1 MKIMKN
7 KLLVIVIFAFIS
19 NNIFSQTKMKD
30 YNDNCYCSSSGTHP
44 FQIINEGNN
53 WDILVALKD
62 GKTLD
67 ELKKT
72 GINFTQKQIEV
83 LQALNFIDKHGE
95 KYKTLITII
104 NAKEAN
110 EIRATTKEIARKI
123 VPIIQS
129 DFSFFSKS
137 LKVQGYENNIYSVF
151 FSYIMDNFVWDR
163 FDAKKII
170 PNQDLS
176 VEKPIW
182 NGVIWFIYPKR
193 KFSCGTNS
201 SSEENITVA
210 VNWSDTSKLS
220 LTQIVDNEA
229 MLKDFKKN
237 KKITD
242 TVNIRKLKKYDICDI
257 NGNLKV
263 PFLKKD
269 STNNF
274 YICCNKIADKIFNY
288 LVTEVDFSSIE
299 KKYNIQSK
307 GDAIVILYHDIMWDI
322 LDIMEENG
330 QIKKPIAFSHPDMAK
345 PSDFKDLFLIY
356 EE

>member
-1 MKIMKN
+1 MKK
-7 KLLVIVIFAFIS
+7 KLIVIVIFAFIS
-19 NNIFSQTKMKD
+19 NSIFSQTKMKD
-30 YNDNCYCSSSGTHP
+30 YDDNCYCGHSGTHP
-44 FQIINEGNN
+44 FLIINKGNN
-53 WDILVALKD
+53 WDILVALKEW
-62 GKTLD
+62 KSLD
-67 ELKKT
+67 DLSKL
-72 GINFTQKQIEV
+72 GIKYTQKQIDV
-83 LQALNFIDKHGE
+83 LQAMNFIDKHGE

-201 SSEENITVA
+201 SSEENISAA

-220 LTQIVDNEA
+220 LTKIVDYEA
-229 MLKDFKKN
+229 MLKDLKKN
-237 KKITD
+237 NKITD
-242 TVNIRKLKKYDICDI
+242 TINIRKLKQYDICDI

-288 LVTEVDFSSIE
+288 LITEVDFSSIE

-330 QIKKPIAFSHPDMAK
+330 QIKKPIAFSHPDKAK
-345 PSDFKDLFLIY
+345 PSDLKDIFIIY

>member
-1 MKIMKN
+1 MKKN
-7 KLLVIVIFAFIS
+7 LMIIFLLALIS
-19 NNIFSQTKMKD
+19 NSIFSQTKMKD
-30 YNDNCYCSSSGTHP
+30 YDDNCYCGFSGTHP
-44 FQIINEGNN
+44 FQIIEEGNN

-67 ELKKT
+67 ELKKA

-83 LQALNFIDKHGE
+83 LQALNFIDKQGE

-110 EIRATTKEIARKI
+110 EIRATTKEIAKKI
-123 VPIIQS
+123 VPLINN
-129 DFSFFSKS
+129 DFTLFSKD
-137 LKVQGYENNIYSVF
+137 LKVKGYENNIYSLF
-151 FSYIMDNFVWDR
+151 FSYIMDHLVWEK
-163 FDAKKII
+163 FNKSKNIM
-170 PNQDLS
+170 PSEDLS

-182 NGVIWFIYPKR
+182 NGTIWFLYPKR
-193 KFSCGTNS
+193 KFECGTNS
-201 SSEENITVA
+201 NSVEKLTA
-210 VNWSDTSKLS
+210 ALNWSDTSKLS
-220 LTQIVDNEA
+220 ITFSENVDFETILND
-229 MLKDFKKN
+229 LKKN
-237 KKITD
+237 SKITD
-242 TVNIRKLKKYDICDI
+242 TIIRSALKQYDICDI

-263 PFLKKD
+263 PFFKKD

-322 LDIMEENG
+322 LDVMEENG
-330 QIKKPIAFSHPDMAK
+330 HIKKPIAFSHPENSK
-345 PSDFKDLFLIY
+345 PADLKDLFFIY
-356 EE
+356 EQ

>member
-1 MKIMKN
+1 MKK
-7 KLLVIVIFAFIS
+7 KLIVIVIFAFIS
-19 NNIFSQTKMKD
+19 NSIFSQTKMKD
-30 YNDNCYCSSSGTHP
+30 YDDNCFCGYSEKHP

-62 GKTLD
+62 GKTLE

-72 GINFTQKQIEV
+72 GIDFTQKQIEG
-83 LQALNFIDKHGE
+83 LQTLNFIDKKGE

-104 NAKEAN
+104 NEKETN
-110 EIRATTKEIARKI
+110 EIRARTKEIAKKI
-123 VPIIQS
+123 VPKIQS
-129 DFSFFSKS
+129 DFSFFSKN
-137 LKVQGYENNIYSVF
+137 LKEQGYENNVFTVF
-151 FSYIMDNFVWDR
+151 FSYIMDNIVWDK
-163 FDAKKII
+163 FEAKNII
-170 PNQDLS
+170 PNQDLT

-182 NGVIWFIYPKR
+182 NGTIWFIYPKR

-201 SSEENITVA
+201 SSEENISAA

-220 LTQIVDNEA
+220 LTKIVDYEA
-229 MLKDFKKN
+229 MLKDLKKN
-237 KKITD
+237 NKITD
-242 TVNIRKLKKYDICDI
+242 TINIRKLKQYDICDI

-288 LVTEVDFSSIE
+288 LITEVDFSSIE

-330 QIKKPIAFSHPDMAK
+330 QIKKPIAFSHPDKAK
-345 PSDFKDLFLIY
+345 PSDLKDIFIIY